1 MRPTETCIINN
12 GYLCLYRV
20 LRFTSYPL
28 YLCLPWSLP
37 KTYVL
42 SSSGLK
48 LSPPLRYF
56 HKILQSLE
64 NGVVAFVGC
73 ECSSGMHV
81 RGSVDDRGANVIL
94 TVRDPAASG
103 KPRPHSLHS
112 GPDGAENNGHRD
124 MRHC

>member
-1 MRPTETCIINN
+1 MVIYVYTGSDISLVTWMHFTIIIF
-12 GYLCLYRV
+12 GFYQKRRYCPV
-20 LRFTSYPL
+20 
-28 YLCLPWSLP
+28 
-37 KTYVL
+37 VV
-42 SSSGLK
+42 
-48 LSPPLRYF
+48 SPPLWYF
-56 HKILQSLE
+56 PKILQSLE